1 MKILLVNK
9 FHYIKGGSETYYF
22 ALAEAFRYCGHEVIF
37 FSVQDERNVICEQA
51 PYFVSNRSVSGS
63 LKSKINLLLHLTY
76 SKEAYSKMKKL
87 LADEKPDLVI
97 LNLIHKHITLAVIDA
112 VKASNPDVPVFWTM
126 HDLSAI
132 CPAYTMRDGKGRI
145 CEKCIHGDYSHCLKN
160 NCIKGNRLMSLLSMY
175 EAKYIHKMD
184 WYNQVDLYICPSEFY
199 RKKFEESGFSCRPV
213 ITMRNPL
220 PVETNYEIS
229 GKDYGYLLYFGR
241 LSKEKGIKT
250 LIDAVNRS
258 GYRLFI
264 VGTGPQGEELREY
277 AKNNANILFAGFQSG
292 EALRNYV
299 RNSRC
304 VILPSEWYENG
315 PYSAMEAMA
324 MGKPLIVS
332 GYGGLPELVENGVN
346 GYIYRQ
352 GSEELAECITRMMT
366 LSEEDYQTMSR
377 NALEKAKT
385 MFSPEAYVERIET
398 YYREIHK

>member
-1 MKILLVNK
+1 
-9 FHYIKGGSETYYF
+9 
-22 ALAEAFRYCGHEVIF
+22 
-37 FSVQDERNVICEQA
+37 
-51 PYFVSNRSVSGS
+51 
-63 LKSKINLLLHLTY
+63 
-76 SKEAYSKMKKL
+76 
-87 LADEKPDLVI
+87 
-97 LNLIHKHITLAVIDA
+97 
-112 VKASNPDVPVFWTM
+112 
-126 HDLSAI
+126 
-132 CPAYTMRDGKGRI
+132 
-145 CEKCIHGDYSHCLKN
+145 
-160 NCIKGNRLMSLLSMY
+160 MSLLSMY